1 MLFRSREVLKA
12 AVAANAGALRVAT
25 ERYQAGY
32 APYIDQI
39 DAQRSLL
46 SAQLSLAQVETD
58 RLLAFVTLYEA
69 MGGGWTQASSASQSF
84 PGVASG
90 RP

>member
-1 MLFRSREVLKA
+1 M
-12 AVAANAGALRVAT
+12 RVAT

-46 SAQLSLAQVETD
+46 SAQLALAQVETD

-69 MGGGWTQASSASQSF
+69 MGGGWTQSASTSQTFPDLASSN
-84 PGVASG
+84 
-90 RP
+90 R